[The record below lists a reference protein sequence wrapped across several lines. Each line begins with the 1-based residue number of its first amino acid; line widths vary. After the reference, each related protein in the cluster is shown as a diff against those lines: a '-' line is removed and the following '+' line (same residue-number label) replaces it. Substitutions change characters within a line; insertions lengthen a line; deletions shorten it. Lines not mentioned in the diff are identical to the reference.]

1 MMKKNFVKLP
11 LRIIWKITKHQL
23 YHHRDLFIKSTI
35 SCGKL
40 PDRPRNHKILFN
52 FFNLDS
58 KSDSNL
64 RFRMKSDIDGNS
76 NRGIVA
82 ILLLLKGILCAG
94 YFELFDLLHHLRPI
108 SLLAVI
114 TFINT
119 IVLCA
124 IQRPWNGNIQK
135 EIRRPLFAL
144 GFFEAICSVIWIYSI
159 YIAGPLRVMLITEFP
174 SGLVHQLYFY
184 IKGKVF
190 RSKSCLYRPRNHKIL
205 EEV

>member
-1 MMKKNFVKLP
+1 
-11 LRIIWKITKHQL
+11 
-23 YHHRDLFIKSTI
+23 
-35 SCGKL
+35 
-40 PDRPRNHKILFN
+40 
-52 FFNLDS
+52 
-58 KSDSNL
+58 
-64 RFRMKSDIDGNS
+64 MKSDIDGNS

-119 IVLCA
+119 VVLCA
-124 IQRPWNGNIQK
+124 IQRPWNGQIQK

-174 SGLVHQLYFY
+174 SGPVYQLY
-184 IKGKVF
+184 
-190 RSKSCLYRPRNHKIL
+190 
-205 EEV
+205 

>member
-1 MMKKNFVKLP
+1 
-11 LRIIWKITKHQL
+11 
-23 YHHRDLFIKSTI
+23 
-35 SCGKL
+35 
-40 PDRPRNHKILFN
+40 
-52 FFNLDS
+52 
-58 KSDSNL
+58 
-64 RFRMKSDIDGNS
+64 MKSDIDGNS

-94 YFELFDLLHHLRPI
+94 YFELFDLLHHLRPGLQKVDLRAFWIENERKLFPFSYSWTAHFQKISIFNLLKKPCLRPI

-174 SGLVHQLYFY
+174 SGSV
-184 IKGKVF
+184 
-190 RSKSCLYRPRNHKIL
+190 
-205 EEV
+205 